1 MPICI
6 GLDTPTLKK
15 SEDMKKTLYL
25 VWNLGMSEC
34 VGFLDEADALYTAT
48 GDRNFLA
55 DPIASPTIGDQFRDT
70 YVEDDE
76 ILPMTKTKVKFNV

>member
-6 GLDTPTLKK
+6 GLDILTLKK

-48 GDRNFLA
+48 GDRKFLA
-55 DPIASPTIGDQFRDT
+55 DPRATPTIGDQFRDT
-70 YVEDDE
+70 YAEDDE
-76 ILPMTKTKVKFNV
+76 ILSLTEVKIKEY